1 MRSKN
6 IQNQYRPVNDLT
18 AKFFL
23 QISNLCRRQLIVTDH
38 RIRLIQMDQLPQF
51 LNFSLSNI
59 GSRMN
64 RFPVLN
70 QGSHR
75 LRAGGI
81 RKFCKFSQRSLNLC
95 AIPEVY
101 CDQNDPFFSFSR
113 LYHKHFLI
121 SASLLYPLCRFP
133 REMSSAF
140 TKTAANLPPSHPF
153 RRSIHTATNG
163 ARRIPAPPEAVH
175 QTR

>member
-1 MRSKN
+1 MRGKN
-6 IQNQYRPVNDLT
+6 IQNQYCPVNNLT

-38 RIRLIQMDQLPQF
+38 RIRLVQMDQLPQL

-64 RFPVLN
+64 RLPVLD

-75 LRAGGI
+75 LCTGGI
-81 RKFCKFSQRSLNLC
+81 RKFRKFGKRSLNLR

-101 CDQNDPFFSFSR
+101 CDQNNPFFSFSR

-133 REMSSAF
+133 WEMSSAF

-153 RRSIHTATNG
+153 RRSIHTTTNDV
-163 ARRIPAPPEAVH
+163 RRIHAPPEAVR
-175 QTR
+175 QMR